1 MLRQT
6 PMSQFICVQ
15 FGHSNTS
22 DQWYNVPTAH
32 STARAA
38 ERYGLDTMC
47 IAGQFGF
54 VVVELRDNEDDWDL
68 LEHRSMLP
76 PKGWWVGCYKGQVA
90 VKKLPQNA
98 LV

>member
-1 MLRQT
+1 
-6 PMSQFICVQ
+6 
-15 FGHSNTS
+15 
-22 DQWYNVPTAH
+22 
-32 STARAA
+32 
-38 ERYGLDTMC
+38 MC

-54 VVVELRDNEDDWDL
+54 VVVEVRDDEDDWDL

-90 VKKLPQNA
+90 VKKIPQNA